1 MATTTP
7 DLHSNPWGLVVLP
20 RPLRLTL
27 HLGARH
33 FLNASIASDALDS
46 TYQTHETTD
55 GLQST
60 KNCKVHPNQ
69 LHQTEHHAF
78 TTCSPRV
85 PLRVSHVFPRVSHV
99 FTTCL
104 PRVHHVFTTCLPRV
118 YHVFTTCSPRV
129 YHVFTTCL
137 PRVHHVF
144 TTCLPRIH
152 LRVHHVFTTCLP
164 RVHHVFTTCS
174 PRVHHVFTTCSPR
187 VHHVFT
193 TCSPR
198 VHHVF
203 TTCTPR
209 VHHVFT
215 TCSPRVALGLV
226 NQVTEDEGV
235 VTETTLSFS
244 GTKHGHTNATEQ
256 FLCAAVPEWY
266 TDSQQKHK
274 PYRPLTRSSNPG
286 R

>member
-1 MATTTP
+1 MLACHRTVASTTP

-33 FLNASIASDALDS
+33 FLNASIASDAFDS
-46 TYQTHETTD
+46 TYQNHETTD

-60 KNCKVHPNQ
+60 KNCKVYPNQ

-85 PLRVSHVFPRVSHV
+85 PCMFP
-99 FTTCL
+99 TCF
-104 PRVHHVFTTCLPRV
+104 HVFTTCLPRV
-118 YHVFTTCSPRV
+118 Y
-129 YHVFTTCL
+129 
-137 PRVHHVF
+137 
-144 TTCLPRIH
+144 
-152 LRVHHVFTTCLP
+152 
-164 RVHHVFTTCS
+164 HVFTTCS

-203 TTCTPR
+203 TTFTTFHHVFTMCTPR

-215 TCSPRVALGLV
+215 TCSPRVLYVSHLV
-226 NQVTEDEGV
+226 
-235 VTETTLSFS
+235 
-244 GTKHGHTNATEQ
+244 
-256 FLCAAVPEWY
+256 W
-266 TDSQQKHK
+266 
-274 PYRPLTRSSNPG
+274 
-286 R
+286 